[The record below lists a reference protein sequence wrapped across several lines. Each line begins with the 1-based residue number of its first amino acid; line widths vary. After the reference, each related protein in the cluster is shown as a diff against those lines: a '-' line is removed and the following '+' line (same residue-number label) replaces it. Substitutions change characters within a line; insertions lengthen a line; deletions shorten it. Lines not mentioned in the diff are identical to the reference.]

1 MNTNPPYKSGAFR
14 ISSAYGPRPSLGDWH
29 NGIDLIGLDGD
40 RIVTAVAGGKVMQSR
55 MVTSH
60 LNRTWEWGNYIA
72 VLQDD
77 GVTAYYCHLDQRDVK
92 QGDIVEAGDVI
103 GIQGN
108 TGYSLGEHLHFE
120 VRHGGKAFDP
130 AEYLGIPNEA
140 GAIIEVPVMPEPSY
154 EEIVVSK
161 CGLEKQT
168 RDYINKYK
176 YAQDLWRKLAEQ
188 MM

>member
-1 MNTNPPYKSGAFR
+1 MKTNSPYKNGSFR
-14 ISSAYGPRPSLGDWH
+14 ISSAYGNRPSLGDWH

-40 RIVTAVAGGKVMQSR
+40 RDVVAVMGGRVLMSR
-55 MVTSH
+55 MVTNHS
-60 LNRTWEWGNYIA
+60 NRTWEWGNYVS

-77 GVTAYYCHLDQRDVK
+77 GVTAYYCHLDSRAVK
-92 QGDIVEAGDVI
+92 QGDRVEAGDSI
-103 GIQGN
+103 GVQGN

-120 VRHGGKAFDP
+120 VRRDNKAFNP
-130 AEYLGIPNEA
+130 ADYLGIPNES
-140 GAIIEVPVMPEPSY
+140 GTIVEVPATPEPSY
-154 EEIVVSK
+154 EEIVMNK

-168 RDYINKYK
+168 RDFINSYM